1 MGTTPVVTAAFPAV
15 SLISDQVLAA
25 STLFSA
31 GDTSAEPILNYEI
44 EDESTGPANG
54 FWVLNGAVLPSGQIT
69 EISAAELSEL
79 IYVAGSD
86 QTGRDQIR
94 SKWRLLMLTA
104 LVLSPRFRRMWPLR
118 ILCPIR

>member
-15 SLISDQVLAA
+15 SVISDQVLAA

-54 FWVLNGAVLPSGQIT
+54 FGCSTARFCPQAKLPRYRPQN
-69 EISAAELSEL
+69 
-79 IYVAGSD
+79 Y
-86 QTGRDQIR
+86 RN
-94 SKWRLLMLTA
+94 
-104 LVLSPRFRRMWPLR
+104 
-118 ILCPIR
+118 